1 VLRDEFVVEG
11 EFDSEL
17 AAAAQRAQ
25 SRREASDYAAA
36 TFEMAEA
43 RELLA
48 TRSTSS
54 RRLRG

>member
-1 VLRDEFVVEG
+1 VVEG